1 MTVAVVPHV
10 TSGNR
15 ILQALPSVDRQRL
28 EPHLERVSLALRHP
42 VIEPHQPITHVYF
55 VHSGMVSTVADVDSD
70 TAVEVAVT
78 GREGL
83 VGTSVLLG
91 VDTSS
96 LRSFSQIPGES
107 LRLPTA
113 VFREALSFSPTLRSL
128 VEIYT
133 QSLFEQTARTAAC
146 NRIHSIEKRCARWLL
161 MTHDRV
167 DGDRFQLTQEFLAQ
181 MLGVRRASVTE
192 AAGALQDAGAIRYSR
207 GVIHIVD
214 RARLERAV
222 CGCYANIRR
231 EQERL
236 MNSAA

>member
-1 MTVAVVPHV
+1 MP
-10 TSGNR
+10 
-15 ILQALPSVDRQRL
+15 
-28 EPHLERVSLALRHP
+28 LRHP
-42 VIEPHQPITHVYF
+42 VVEPHQPITHVYF
-55 VHSGMVSTVADVDSD
+55 VRSGMISTVADVDSD

-78 GREGL
+78 GREGF

-91 VDTSS
+91 IDTTS
-96 LRSFSQIPGES
+96 LRSFSQIPGEAE
-107 LRLPTA
+107 RLPSE
-113 VFREALSFSPTLRSL
+113 VFREAVASSPSLRSL
-128 VEIYT
+128 VETYT

-192 AAGALQDAGAIRYSR
+192 AAGALQEAGAIRYSR
-207 GVIHIVD
+207 GVIDVVD
-214 RARLERAV
+214 RARLERAG
-222 CGCYANIRR
+222 CDCYANIRR

-236 MNSAA
+236 TISAA